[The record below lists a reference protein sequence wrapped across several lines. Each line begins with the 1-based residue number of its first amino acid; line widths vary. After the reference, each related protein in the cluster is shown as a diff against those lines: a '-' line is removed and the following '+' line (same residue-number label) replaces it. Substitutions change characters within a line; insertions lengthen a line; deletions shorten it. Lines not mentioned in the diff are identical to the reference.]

1 MKKYKYLLFD
11 NDGTL
16 MNFKKC
22 EEHAFETAYKNS
34 GAHSIIPYSDEILKL
49 YSEVNDSWWKKLERK
64 ECTREELMKG
74 RFKEFLTKLN
84 ISTVD
89 PEILSEEYPKA
100 LSEGSFLYDGAE
112 TLLNKLSKEYDIYI
126 ITNGIGFVQKKRIN
140 KCAYLPYIKG
150 IFISEELGAV
160 KPEKEYFTKVLASI
174 NAKKEECLI
183 IGDSLSADIMGGNLS
198 GIDTLWYNPEK
209 LKCKNGINPTFICDN
224 YSDILS
230 FLL

>member
-16 MNFKKC
+16 MDFKKC
-22 EEHAFETAYKNS
+22 EEYAFETAYKRS
-34 GAHSIIPYSDEILKL
+34 GAHDIIPYSGEILKL

-74 RFKEFLTKLN
+74 RFKEFLSKLN
-84 ISTVD
+84 INSIN
-89 PEILSEEYPKA
+89 PETLSNEYPVCLSESC
-100 LSEGSFLYDGAE
+100 LLFDGAKE
-112 TLLNKLSKEYDIYI
+112 LLSALYEHYHIYI
-126 ITNGIGFVQKKRIN
+126 ITNGIGFVQKKRIS
-140 KCAYLPYIKG
+140 KCEYLPFIEG

-160 KPEKEYFTKVLASI
+160 KPEKEYFSKVLSYI

-183 IGDSLSADIMGGNLS
+183 IGDSLSADIKGGNLS

-209 LKCKNGINPTFICDN
+209 LNCKNGINPTFTFHN